1 MPMSP
6 FALSMSLP
14 TSDTPRSLPV
24 PVIETAPP
32 ALATWLSCISTPASM
47 PVPSMVI
54 APPPLPIAN
63 APPSP
68 SCTPTPP
75 ALVPVIVMSPPL
87 VASPAPVTRTPA
99 TASAAVAVPSRV
111 MSPLSV
117 SMAPSAMSRPKSA
130 PVPYR
135 PIAPVVVDT
144 LAPFSKRM
152 PMPAGDTPSMS
163 TSPLP
168 PTTARLDRNTPTASV
183 ADALPMMV
191 IRPPALSMLLLP

>member
-1 MPMSP
+1 
-6 FALSMSLP
+6 
-14 TSDTPRSLPV
+14 
-24 PVIETAPP
+24 
-32 ALATWLSCISTPASM
+32 
-47 PVPSMVI
+47 MVI

-75 ALVPVIVMSPPL
+75 ALLPVIVMSPPL
-87 VASPAPVTRTPA
+87 VVRPSPVTRTPA

-111 MSPLSV
+111 MSPLTV
-117 SMAPSAMSRPKSA
+117 SSAPSAMSRPKSA

-144 LAPFSKRM
+144 LAPYSNRM
-152 PMPAGDTPSMS
+152 PIPADDSPSIS

-168 PTTARLDRNTPTASV
+168 PTTARLDNSTPTASV
-183 ADALPMMV
+183 ADAVPMMV
-191 IRPPALSMLLLP
+191 IRPPALSMLLVP